1 MLEVADRERTAD
13 LQQLDNP
20 AFTSDDGEE
29 PAEPDEPAEQQRSG
43 AVFAV
48 FSEVLA
54 IGRMPKAAYQ
64 LNMVTLA
71 ANAITWCTTTPFLVA
86 HISAGSPISGDTAP
100 SALIWAGG
108 LFFVLGNI
116 FYPLVVGSLRLA
128 VAPGAGLELLGINE
142 MELSDESIKSLK
154 TWRLLLFSNGTLPWV
169 LFICGMGA
177 YPFLLSPEEY
187 RFVSNTIPTG
197 EFGLLLFFCFTNPMC
212 GVTIGLVL
220 LHSWFLSMKI
230 GAAITAPMKVQQV
243 IDAVKRGRPAAST
256 EYWHKNVTRS
266 ALDLHE
272 PMGQLTTVWG
282 PGVGFFTLANWAFAV
297 GTAACFMLESKFGQ
311 SLDDMTGPRPAAGL
325 HSLFLVLLVV

>member
-1 MLEVADRERTAD
+1 M
-13 LQQLDNP
+13 
-20 AFTSDDGEE
+20 
-29 PAEPDEPAEQQRSG
+29 
-43 AVFAV
+43 
-48 FSEVLA
+48 
-54 IGRMPKAAYQ
+54 
-64 LNMVTLA
+64 
-71 ANAITWCTTTPFLVA
+71 
-86 HISAGSPISGDTAP
+86 
-100 SALIWAGG
+100 
-108 LFFVLGNI
+108 
-116 FYPLVVGSLRLA
+116 
-128 VAPGAGLELLGINE
+128 
-142 MELSDESIKSLK
+142 
-154 TWRLLLFSNGTLPWV
+154 LLFNNFALPWV
-169 LFICGMGA
+169 A
-177 YPFLLSPEEY
+177 YGSVIAAFPFMLSPKAY
-187 RFVSNTIPTG
+187 RAICDSIPVTG
-197 EFGLLLFFCFTNPMC
+197 EFGFLLWAWYAQPVVAFGL
-212 GVTIGLVL
+212 GLVL